1 MCTAQTQSQNTRVLR
16 LHKARKPQLKV
27 NGHLP
32 PTAGTPTPQGG
43 EGTEL
48 VYRVTVMAPRGLP
61 CSFPQNACDK
71 NAICALHQWTG
82 TASFLLI
89 RDP

>member
-1 MCTAQTQSQNTRVLR
+1 MHTAQTQSHNTQILR
-16 LHKARKPQLKV
+16 LHKARKPQLKA

-48 VYRVTVMAPRGLP
+48 VYRVAVMDPGPA
-61 CSFPQNACDK
+61 
-71 NAICALHQWTG
+71 
-82 TASFLLI
+82 LLI
-89 RDP
+89 SPAAPECL